1 MAERDCKRNFKWPSM
16 QRWQV
21 SVVKKPKLKISVFEI
36 TNINVKCILDQTKL
50 FRIPLWIYK
59 SSSAILALKVTFN
72 YVYSP
77 FYYKGH
83 LLVSLDG
90 INSTE
95 VPTLLKKGP
104 PPPSPPCILCVNNV
118 PHPVNGEE
126 KFSVWMFPLVEF
138 SILPWLYYTNNWS
151 YITQI
156 MLGCI
161 TFLSLLWLHLVIFF
175 HRQFRI

>member
-36 TNINVKCILDQTKL
+36 TNINIKCILDQTKL

-90 INSTE
+90 STE
-95 VPTLLKKGP
+95 VPTLLKKGQP
-104 PPPSPPCILCVNNV
+104 PPLPALYLMCEQCSPPGKWRRKVFCLNV
-118 PHPVNGEE
+118 PSGRILHP
-126 KFSVWMFPLVEF
+126 PLT
-138 SILPWLYYTNNWS
+138 ILYK
-151 YITQI
+151 
-156 MLGCI
+156 
-161 TFLSLLWLHLVIFF
+161 
-175 HRQFRI
+175 